1 MNMSVRDP
9 LKIRKAVLAGAVA
22 LTLTGA
28 GVAIAWAADSP
39 PPSPSPSQSAQGQE
53 NRPDKPEKSQRPQ
66 HLHSEGVV
74 KKADGTFQTVL
85 EQRGTVEAVS
95 DTSITVKS
103 EDGYSQTY
111 AVNAETKIKQ
121 VPAPAADGSSA
132 TPDGGK
138 RLKPADGTVADIAT
152 GDAVRISGVK
162 NGDQATAERI
172 VEGAGD
178 RPGLGLGLGRGHEK
192 GHDKGHGRGRAK

>member
-1 MNMSVRDP
+1 MSVRDP
-9 LKIRKAVLAGAVA
+9 LKIRKGLLAGAVA

-28 GVAIAWAADSP
+28 GVAFAWAADSP
-39 PPSPSPSQSAQGQE
+39 QPSPSQSAPGQE
-53 NRPDKPEKSQRPQ
+53 NRPAKPDKSQRPQ

-85 EQRGTVEAVS
+85 EQRGTVESVS

-138 RLKPADGTVADIAT
+138 RLKPTDGTIADIAA
-152 GDAVRISGVK
+152 GDTVRISGVR
-162 NGDQATAERI
+162 NGDQALAERI
-172 VEGAGD
+172 VEGVGEG
-178 RPGLGLGLGRGHEK
+178 PGLGLGRGH
-192 GHDKGHGRGRAK
+192 DKGHGHEKGHGKRHAK

>member
-1 MNMSVRDP
+1 MSVRDP
-9 LKIRKAVLAGAVA
+9 LKIRKALLAGAVA

-28 GVAIAWAADSP
+28 GVAFAWAADSP
-39 PPSPSPSQSAQGQE
+39 QPTPPPSQSAPGQE
-53 NRPDKPEKSQRPQ
+53 KRPAKPDKSQRPQ

-74 KKADGTFQTVL
+74 KKADGTFQTIL
-85 EQRGTVEAVS
+85 EQRGTVESVS

-111 AVNAETKIKQ
+111 SVNAETKIKQ

-132 TPDGGK
+132 APDGGK
-138 RLKPADGTVADIAT
+138 RLKPTDGTIADIAAGET
-152 GDAVRISGVK
+152 VRISGVK
-162 NGDQATAERI
+162 DGDQATAERI

-178 RPGLGLGLGRGHEK
+178 RPGLGLGRGHEK
-192 GHDKGHGRGRAK
+192 GHGKGHNKSN

>member
-1 MNMSVRDP
+1 MSVRDP
-9 LKIRKAVLAGAVA
+9 LKIRKALLAGAVA
-22 LTLTGA
+22 LTLMGA
-28 GVAIAWAADSP
+28 GVAFAWAADSP
-39 PPSPSPSQSAQGQE
+39 QPSPSPSQSAPGQE
-53 NRPDKPEKSQRPQ
+53 KRPAKPDKSQRPQ

-74 KKADGTFQTVL
+74 KKADGTFQTIL
-85 EQRGTVEAVS
+85 EQRGTVESVS

-111 AVNAETKIKQ
+111 SVNAETKIKQ

-132 TPDGGK
+132 APDGGK
-138 RLKPADGTVADIAT
+138 RLKPTDGTIADIAAGET
-152 GDAVRISGVK
+152 VRISGVR

-178 RPGLGLGLGRGHEK
+178 RPGLGLGRGHEK
-192 GHDKGHGRGRAK
+192 GHGKGHNKSN

>member
-1 MNMSVRDP
+1 MSVRDP

-39 PPSPSPSQSAQGQE
+39 PPSPSPSQSAPGRAD
-53 NRPDKPEKSQRPQ
+53 RPAKPDKSQRPQ

-85 EQRGTVEAVS
+85 EQRGTVDAVS
-95 DTSITVKS
+95 DSSITVKS

-111 AVNAETKIKQ
+111 AVNAETKIKR
-121 VPAPAADGSSA
+121 VPAPSADGSSA

-138 RLKPADGTVADIAT
+138 RLKPTDGTIADIAT
-152 GDAVRISGVK
+152 GSTVRISGVK

-172 VEGAGD
+172 VEGTGD
-178 RPGLGLGLGRGHEK
+178 HPGLGLGRGHEK
-192 GHDKGHGRGRAK
+192 GHGMGHGKGHAK

>member
-1 MNMSVRDP
+1 MSVRDP
-9 LKIRKAVLAGAVA
+9 LKIRKGLLAGAVA

-28 GVAIAWAADSP
+28 GVAFAWAADSP
-39 PPSPSPSQSAQGQE
+39 QPSPSQSAPGQE
-53 NRPDKPEKSQRPQ
+53 NRPAKPDKSQRPR

-85 EQRGTVEAVS
+85 EQRGTVESVS

-121 VPAPAADGSSA
+121 LPARAADSPSA
-132 TPDGGK
+132 MPDGGK
-138 RLKPADGTVADIAT
+138 RLKPTDGTIADIAA
-152 GDAVRISGVK
+152 GDTVRISGVR
-162 NGDQATAERI
+162 NGDQAMAERI
-172 VEGAGD
+172 VEGAGEG
-178 RPGLGLGLGRGHEK
+178 PGLGLGRGH
-192 GHDKGHGRGRAK
+192 DKGHGHEKGHGKRHAK